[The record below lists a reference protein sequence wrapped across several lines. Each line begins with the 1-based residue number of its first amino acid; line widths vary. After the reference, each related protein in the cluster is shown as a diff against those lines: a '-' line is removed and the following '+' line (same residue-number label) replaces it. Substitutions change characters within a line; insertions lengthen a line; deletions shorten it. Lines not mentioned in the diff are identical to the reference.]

1 MADLKVT
8 RFVIGGESFVIP
20 AAASDQAGLMS
31 PEDFNKLAGI
41 SAGAEANVLEGVNV
55 NGVALSIASKIVDI
69 LIATGST
76 NGTISVQ
83 GTDIPIKGL
92 AALAYKANVSADELD
107 AALKAVIDAKA
118 ESSEVSTLSGK
129 IDTLNGTGAGSV
141 SKAITDAFNDFA
153 TKVSDDGVVNSYKE
167 LIDWAAKHGG
177 EAAQMTAAITN
188 IENLLT
194 GIGGEGD
201 PATVKAA
208 IAAAIND
215 LNIGNYYTKTEV
227 DTALNGKVSKEDGK
241 GLSQNDFTN
250 AFKSKLDGIQDG
262 ATANTVTYDA
272 ATQSV
277 TLSGFSVAE

>member
-8 RFVIGGESFVIP
+8 RFIIGGQPFAIP
-20 AAASDQAGLMS
+20 LAGENQNGLMS
-31 PEDFNKLAGI
+31 SDDFSKLSGI
-41 SAGAEANVLEGVNV
+41 DTGAQANVLESVKV
-55 NGVALSIASKIVDI
+55 NGIALSIASKIVDI

-76 NGTISVQ
+76 NGTIAVQ
-83 GTDIPIKGL
+83 GVDVPIKGL
-92 AALAYKANVSADELD
+92 AALAYKANVTADELD

-118 ESSEVSTLSGK
+118 ESSEVTELSGK
-129 IDTLNGTGAGSV
+129 IDILNGSGVGSV

-167 LIDWAAKHGG
+167 LIDWAAEHGG
-177 EAAQMTAAITN
+177 EAAEMASAITA
-188 IENLLT
+188 IGGVLI

-227 DTALNGKVSKEDGK
+227 NTALNGKVDKDGDK
-241 GLSQNDFTN
+241 VLSQNDFTN
-250 AFKSKLDGIQDG
+250 AYKSKLDNIAAG
-262 ATANTVTYDA
+262 ATANTYAYDA
-272 ATQSV
+272 ATL
-277 TLSGFSVAE
+277 TLTLTGFSAVE

>member
-41 SAGAEANVLEGVNV
+41 SAGAEANVLEGVKV
-55 NGVALSIASKIVDI
+55 NGVALSIDSKIVDI

-83 GTDIPIKGL
+83 GTDVPIKDL
-92 AALAYKANVSADELD
+92 AALAYKANISADELD

-118 ESSEVSTLSGK
+118 ESSEVSVLSGK
-129 IDTLNGTGAGSV
+129 IDTLNGTGSGSV

-167 LIDWAAKHGG
+167 LIDWAAEHGG

-262 ATANTVTYDA
+262 ATANTVAYDA
-272 ATQSV
+272 ATQTV

>member
-41 SAGAEANVLEGVNV
+41 SAGAEANVLEGVKV

-83 GTDIPIKGL
+83 GTDVPIKGL

-167 LIDWAAKHGG
+167 LIDWAAEHGG

-241 GLSQNDFTN
+241 GLSQNDFTD
-250 AFKSKLDGIQDG
+250 ALKSKLDGIQAG
-262 ATANTVTYDA
+262 ATANTVAYDA
-272 ATQSV
+272 ATQTV

>member
-41 SAGAEANVLEGVNV
+41 SAGAEANVLEGVKV

-83 GTDIPIKGL
+83 GTDVPIKGL

-118 ESSEVSTLSGK
+118 ESSEVSVLSGK
-129 IDTLNGTGAGSV
+129 IDTLNGTGSGSV

-167 LIDWAAKHGG
+167 LIDWAAEHGG

-208 IAAAIND
+208 IATAIND

-250 AFKSKLDGIQDG
+250 AFKSKLDGIQAG
-262 ATANTVTYDA
+262 ATANTVAYDA
-272 ATQSV
+272 ATQTV

>member
-41 SAGAEANVLEGVNV
+41 SAGAEANVLEGVKV

-83 GTDIPIKGL
+83 GTDVPIKGL
-92 AALAYKANVSADELD
+92 AALAYKANISADELD

-129 IDTLNGTGAGSV
+129 IDTLNGTGSGSV

-167 LIDWAAKHGG
+167 LIDWAAEHGG

-262 ATANTVTYDA
+262 ATANTVAYDA
-272 ATQSV
+272 ATQTV

>member
-41 SAGAEANVLEGVNV
+41 SAGAEANVLEGVKV

-83 GTDIPIKGL
+83 GTDVPIKGL

-118 ESSEVSTLSGK
+118 ESSEVSVLSGK
-129 IDTLNGTGAGSV
+129 IDTLNGTGSGSV

-167 LIDWAAKHGG
+167 LIDWAAEHGG

-262 ATANTVTYDA
+262 ATANTVAYDA
-272 ATQSV
+272 ATQTV

>member
-41 SAGAEANVLEGVNV
+41 SAGAEANVLEGVKV
-55 NGVALSIASKIVDI
+55 NGVALSITSKIVDI

-83 GTDIPIKGL
+83 GTDVPIKNL
-92 AALAYKANVSADELD
+92 AALAYKANISADELD

-118 ESSEVSTLSGK
+118 ESSEVSVLSGK
-129 IDTLNGTGAGSV
+129 IDTLNGTGSGSV

-167 LIDWAAKHGG
+167 LIDWAAEHGG

-250 AFKSKLDGIQDG
+250 AFKSKLDGIQAG
-262 ATANTVTYDA
+262 ATANTVAYDA
-272 ATQSV
+272 ATQTV

>member
-250 AFKSKLDGIQDG
+250 AFKSKLDGIQAG
-262 ATANTVTYDA
+262 ATANTVAYDA

>member
-8 RFVIGGESFVIP
+8 RFIIGGQPFAIP
-20 AAASDQAGLMS
+20 LAGENQNGLMS
-31 PEDFNKLAGI
+31 SDDFSKLSGI
-41 SAGAEANVLEGVNV
+41 DTGAQANVLEGVKV

-76 NGTISVQ
+76 NGTIAVQ
-83 GTDIPIKGL
+83 GVDVPIKGL
-92 AALAYKANVSADELD
+92 AALAYKANVTADELD

-118 ESSEVSTLSGK
+118 ESSEVTELSGK
-129 IDTLNGTGAGSV
+129 IDILNGSGVGSV

-167 LIDWAAKHGG
+167 LIDWAAEHGG
-177 EAAQMTAAITN
+177 EAAEMASAITA
-188 IENLLT
+188 IGGVLI

-208 IAAAIND
+208 IAAAISD

-227 DTALNGKVSKEDGK
+227 NTALNGKVDKDGDK
-241 GLSQNDFTN
+241 VLSQNDFTN
-250 AFKSKLDGIQDG
+250 AYKGKLDGIASG
-262 ATANTVTYDA
+262 ATANTYAYDE
-272 ATQSV
+272 ATQ
-277 TLSGFSVAE
+277 TLTLTGFSAVE

>member
-20 AAASDQAGLMS
+20 AAASNQAGLMS

-41 SAGAEANVLEGVNV
+41 SAGAETNVLEGVKV

-83 GTDIPIKGL
+83 GTDVPIKGL

-118 ESSEVSTLSGK
+118 ESSEVSVLSGK
-129 IDTLNGTGAGSV
+129 IDTLNGTGSGSV
-141 SKAITDAFNDFA
+141 SKAITDAFNNFA

-167 LIDWAAKHGG
+167 LIDWAAEHGG

-250 AFKSKLDGIQDG
+250 AFKSKLDGIQAG
-262 ATANTVTYDA
+262 ATANTVAYDA
-272 ATQSV
+272 ATQTV

>member
-41 SAGAEANVLEGVNV
+41 SAGAEANVLEGVKV
-55 NGVALSIASKIVDI
+55 NGVALSITSKIVDI

-83 GTDIPIKGL
+83 GTDVPIKDL
-92 AALAYKANVSADELD
+92 AALAYKANISADELD

-118 ESSEVSTLSGK
+118 ESSEVSVLSGK
-129 IDTLNGTGAGSV
+129 IDTLNGTGSGSV

-167 LIDWAAKHGG
+167 LIDWAAEHGG

-250 AFKSKLDGIQDG
+250 AFKSKLDGIQAG
-262 ATANTVTYDA
+262 ATANTVAYDA
-272 ATQSV
+272 ATQTV

>member
-41 SAGAEANVLEGVNV
+41 SAGAEANVLEGVKV

-83 GTDIPIKGL
+83 GTDVPIKGL
-92 AALAYKANVSADELD
+92 AALVYKANISADELD

-118 ESSEVSTLSGK
+118 ESSEVSVLSGK
-129 IDTLNGTGAGSV
+129 IDTLNGTGSGSV

-167 LIDWAAKHGG
+167 LIDWAAEHGG

-250 AFKSKLDGIQDG
+250 AFKSKLDGIQAG
-262 ATANTVTYDA
+262 ATANTVAYDA
-272 ATQSV
+272 ATQTV

>member
-41 SAGAEANVLEGVNV
+41 SAGAEANVLEGVKV

-129 IDTLNGTGAGSV
+129 IDTLNGTGSGSV

-167 LIDWAAKHGG
+167 LIDWAAEHGG

-250 AFKSKLDGIQDG
+250 AFKSKLDGIQAG
-262 ATANTVTYDA
+262 ATANTVAYDA
-272 ATQSV
+272 ATQTV

>member
-41 SAGAEANVLEGVNV
+41 SAGAEANVLEGVKV
-55 NGVALSIASKIVDI
+55 NGVALSIDSKIVDI

-83 GTDIPIKGL
+83 GTDVPIKDL
-92 AALAYKANVSADELD
+92 AALAYKANISADELD

-118 ESSEVSTLSGK
+118 ESSEVSVLSGK
-129 IDTLNGTGAGSV
+129 IDTLNGTGSGSV

-167 LIDWAAKHGG
+167 LIDWAAEHGG

-250 AFKSKLDGIQDG
+250 AFKSKLDGIQAG
-262 ATANTVTYDA
+262 ATANTVAYDA
-272 ATQSV
+272 ATQTV